1 MFLIVMESVLSVERI
16 TEKYMIIPRLYKV
29 IISTLSLGKEVVK
42 IEYESEIAAWEREK
56 LKANRQSRESILY
69 KKESD
74 KYRSDLLLNITP
86 EIERD
91 LSDFLTLF
99 NRYSLM
105 FTRNT
110 ANDIRK
116 RIEEVTG
123 FGR

>member
-1 MFLIVMESVLSVERI
+1 MFLIVMESVVSVERI

>member
-1 MFLIVMESVLSVERI
+1 MESVLSVERI
-16 TEKYMIIPRLYKV
+16 TEKYMIIPKLYKV